1 MLGQG
6 SLWVQAVHEIDS
18 ASSKSLEGNTRETRL
33 KVYKVSK
40 QLTYNTEM
48 FMLAS
53 IKVLD

>member
-18 ASSKSLEGNTRETRL
+18 ASSKSLEGNTETRL

-48 FMLAS
+48 FM
-53 IKVLD
+53 